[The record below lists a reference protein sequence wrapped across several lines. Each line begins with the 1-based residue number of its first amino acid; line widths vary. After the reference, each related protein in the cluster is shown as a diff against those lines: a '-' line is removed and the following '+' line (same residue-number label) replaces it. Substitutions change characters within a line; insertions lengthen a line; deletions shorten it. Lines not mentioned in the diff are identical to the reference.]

1 MATSKLLQRLLGKTT
16 GVDTIETS
24 TGAPSASKVVN
35 TNAAGV
41 LDPTLLNASQ
51 VGGIASANKIGQLDA
66 NGQYPLSMMPTGVAA
81 DVKAMPASETIA
93 GGDYV
98 NMWLDTGVLKAR
110 KADSSNGRP
119 ADGYAPIGAASAASV
134 TVYLD
139 GINNARSGLTLG
151 ADYWLGTTGGVTT
164 TPPTTGVSQYL
175 GKSLSATELPFRFSE
190 PVYL

>member
-1 MATSKLLQRLLGKTT
+1 MAIFKVLQRISGKTQ
-16 GVDTIETS
+16 GIDTVEVS
-24 TGAPSASKVVN
+24 TGAADANKVPN

-41 LDPTLLNASQ
+41 LGPTLLNASQ
-51 VGGIASANKIGQLDA
+51 VGGVGAASKIAQLDA
-66 NGQYPLSMMPTGVAA
+66 NGQFPLSMMPTGVAA

-98 NMWLDTGVLKAR
+98 NLWLDTGVLKAR
-110 KADSSNGRP
+110 KADSTNGRP
-119 ADGYAPIGAASAASV
+119 ADGYAPVGVASGATV

-139 GINNARSGLTLG
+139 GINNARSGLTLA

-164 TPPTTGVSQYL
+164 TPPSTGVSQYL
-175 GKSLSATELPFRFSE
+175 GKALSATELPFRWAE